1 MDTPTADTP
10 HGTAGAETA
19 PILRPG
25 VNCWRLERA
34 ARVGLIVDTAAYFEA
49 LREACDAARHSI
61 LILGWDFDRRE
72 PLGRGAGTGEP
83 DPPPLA
89 EYLARLLERN
99 PELEIHLLIWDFHV
113 IYTPERELFQRWRLR
128 LQGHTRLH
136 LQLDSRHPPG
146 GSQHQ
151 KLVVVDDRLAFAGGI
166 DLSRWRWDTPAHRP
180 DDPRRIDPDG
190 KPYPPFH
197 DLMMAVDGPAARALG
212 ELARARWDASGSP
225 GRPPAP
231 APATGTDPWPPSVEP
246 ALRDQ
251 EIAIAR
257 TLPEYEDRVAV
268 REVERL
274 YLDGIEAARRWIY
287 IENQYFTSQR
297 LTSAL
302 ARRLQEPDGPEVM
315 LVLPRHTGGWLEQV
329 TMDALRGRRLETL
342 RQADRHHRF
351 GVYHPHQPGL
361 GEEECISVHAKL
373 LVVDDRLLRIGS
385 SNTSDR
391 SLGLDSEC
399 DLALEADAGE
409 AAREA
414 VRNFRHRL
422 LGEHL
427 DRPAAAVA
435 AEETRQGSLLA
446 AVERL
451 RGEGR
456 SLRPLESDGGAA
468 AERLPDSGLIDPD
481 EPISPDYFVRRFI
494 PASRHGHG
502 RRRLG
507 LFLGF
512 IGVLLTAA
520 AAWRWSPLA
529 EWLTPERLAAWL
541 ETARTPVIRE
551 TLVLAAFVAASLLMA
566 PLTLLVVAAGL
577 LLGPWLGFAC
587 AFAGALIS
595 ALCGFL
601 LGRVLGRSGLDRL
614 SGSRLHRLSRRL
626 ADQGI
631 LAVAMLR
638 LVPVA
643 PYTVVNLVAGATHL
657 RLGAFLLGSALGLA
671 PGVLGLAVF
680 SGSLLRALADPGPGT
695 LLLLVAVAAVLVGG
709 ALTLRR
715 LLGSGRSG

>member
-1 MDTPTADTP
+1 MDTPKADTP
-10 HGTAGAETA
+10 HGAADTTTGR
-19 PILRPG
+19 ILRPG

-34 ARVGLIVDTAAYFEA
+34 TRVGLIVDTAAYFEA

-61 LILGWDFDRRE
+61 LVLGWDFDRRE
-72 PLGRGAGTGEP
+72 PVGRSAGADSP
-83 DPPPLA
+83 DPPPLGA
-89 EYLARLLERN
+89 YLKGLLERS
-99 PELEIHLLIWDFHV
+99 PELEIHLLIWDYHV
-113 IYTPERELFQRWRLR
+113 IYAAERELFQQWKLR
-128 LQGHTRLH
+128 LQGHRRLH
-136 LQLDSRHPPG
+136 LHLDARHPPG

-151 KLVVVDDRLAFAGGI
+151 KVVVVDGRVAFAGGI
-166 DLSRWRWDTPAHRP
+166 DLSRWRWDTPDHAP

-197 DLMMAVDGPAARALG
+197 DLMMAVDGAAARALG
-212 ELARARWDASGSP
+212 ELARERWAASGSP
-225 GRPPAP
+225 VPPPRP
-231 APATGTDPWPPSVEP
+231 APATGPDPWPASVEP

-257 TLPEYEDRVAV
+257 TLPEYEGREAV

-274 YLDGIEAARRWIY
+274 YLDAIDAARRCIY
-287 IENQYFTSQR
+287 IENQYFTSRR
-297 LTSAL
+297 LTRAL
-302 ARRLQEPDGPEVM
+302 ARRLHEPNGPDVM

-329 TMDALRGRRLETL
+329 TMDALRGQRLETL
-342 RQADRHHRF
+342 RQSDRHNRF
-351 GVYHPHQPGL
+351 GVYYPHRPDL
-361 GEEECISVHAKL
+361 DEDECISVHAKL
-373 LVVDDRLLRIGS
+373 LIVDDRLLRIGS

-399 DLALEADAGE
+399 DLVIEANGGG
-409 AAREA
+409 A
-414 VRNFRHRL
+414 VRDAVRAFRHRL

-427 DRPAAAVA
+427 DLPAAAVA
-435 AEETRQGSLLA
+435 AEETRQGSPLA

-468 AERLPDSGLIDPD
+468 AERLPDSRLVDPD
-481 EPISPDYFVRRFI
+481 EPISPDYFVHRFI

-502 RRRLG
+502 RRSLG

-512 IGVLLTAA
+512 IGLLLAAA

-529 EWLTPERLAAWL
+529 EWLTPERLADWL

-551 TLVLAAFVAASLLMA
+551 ALVLAAFVGASLLMA

-587 AFAGALIS
+587 AFAGALLS

-601 LGRVLGRSGLDRL
+601 LGRVLGRSSLERL

-626 ADQGI
+626 ADQGV

-643 PYTVVNLVAGATHL
+643 PYTVVNLVAGASHL

-680 SGSLLRALADPGPGT
+680 SGSLLQALTDPGPGT

-709 ALTLRR
+709 ALALRR
-715 LLGSGRSG
+715 LLGSGGRS